1 MKLINS
7 NPDTGSI
14 RWAYDDNDS
23 IVKVIPFVASPSVN
37 INDQINTINSLH
49 SKKLIHD
56 DWKLIEIPE
65 HNWVVGKLS
74 SNTYIQYRMIK
85 VPYVFE
91 LDKNISYAM
100 SKKIPLSPIYTNM
113 DLYNEHILSKY
124 IETNIKIFPY
134 MNTDGGHGNILQF
147 DINDW
152 IIVDWDDCI
161 LGNKH
166 DSQRI
171 SVELIKEAVEAVTQL
186 GSNFTYNDLL
196 ENYKKTFDFYKKL
209 TYNTVLEFFEADL
222 PTMASASY
230 KKLNSRRT
238 ING

>member
-7 NPDTGSI
+7 NLDTGSI

-23 IVKVIPFVASPSVN
+23 IVKVIPFVASPSAN

-49 SKKLIHD
+49 SKKLIYD
-56 DWKLIEIPE
+56 DWELIEKPE
-65 HNWVVGKLS
+65 HNWTAGKLS

-171 SVELIKEAVEAVTQL
+171 GVDLIREAVEAVTEL

-209 TYNTVLEFFEADL
+209 TYNTVLESFEADL
-222 PTMASASY
+222 STMASASY
-230 KKLNSRRT
+230 KKLDSRRT